1 MLSVLQDASWVLW
14 ICSTTTIASS
24 MIRPKAAAIAP
35 RVIIL
40 KVCPVKYK
48 TSKVAQSVTG
58 ITIKIVALALT
69 DFKIK

>member
-1 MLSVLQDASWVLW
+1 MGSMDLLH
-14 ICSTTTIASS
+14 TTIAS

-48 TSKVAQSVTG
+48 TSKVAQSV
-58 ITIKIVALALT
+58 IQLK
-69 DFKIK
+69 